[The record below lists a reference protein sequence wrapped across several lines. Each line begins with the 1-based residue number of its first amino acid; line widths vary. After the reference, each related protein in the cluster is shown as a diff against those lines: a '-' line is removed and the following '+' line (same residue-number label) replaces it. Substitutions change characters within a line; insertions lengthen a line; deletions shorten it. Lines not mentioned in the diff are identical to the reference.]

1 MGGGTR
7 EEDDSRP
14 SKARRVDITPDPPC
28 ETKHAHRAEGPARTP
43 PPPTTTTTAGVER
56 SRDSAPGVPSMGATR
71 AAPRYLLRVQYD
83 GTNFHGFQRQAN
95 ARTVQG
101 CVEDALHAFAGGGGG
116 GGGGGGEGAETMS
129 SSIVTHGS
137 SRTDAG
143 VHALDNTMHVDLPPR
158 VSRREPTKALP
169 PHEPH
174 VVASALNHFL
184 KKRGAPDVAVT
195 RCIRVDPN
203 RFHARHSA
211 TGRTY
216 HYRMH
221 VSPTPPSLFERGR
234 VWHVCS
240 GAGDRPLG
248 GGAEGF
254 YENAGDGRWGLDVEA
269 MRLAAAHL
277 VGTHDFSTFRASGC
291 QASSPVRTLWDVR
304 VDAAPSWPSFPECPA
319 TDSIRPDDFS
329 KVEVTENP
337 EAQSG
342 GKDRARAPRGRPDPG
357 AETTTRSRPPPSRS
371 LTSGGVVVTAVG
383 PSFLYH
389 QVRLMVAT
397 LRAVGAGEIEPASVP
412 ALLAARTPSAVPAMA
427 PAHGLYLSRVH
438 YDGTREWSPLGAV
451 PVEEGAD

>member
-28 ETKHAHRAEGPARTP
+28 ETKHAHRAEGPA
-43 PPPTTTTTAGVER
+43 GVER
-56 SRDSAPGVPSMGATR
+56 SRDSAPVAPSSIMGATR

-101 CVEDALHAFAGGGGG
+101 CVEDALDAFAGGGGG
-116 GGGGGGEGAETMS
+116 GGGDGADTMR

-195 RCIRVDPN
+195 RCVRVDPN
-203 RFHARHSA
+203 AFHARFSA

-240 GAGDRPLG
+240 GAGDRDAAG
-248 GGAEGF
+248 GSADGCH
-254 YENAGDGRWGLDVEA
+254 ENAGHDGRWGLDVDA
-269 MRLAAAHL
+269 MRVAAAHL

-304 VDAAPSWPSFPECPA
+304 VDAAPSWPPFPASPA
-319 TDSIRPDDFS
+319 TDSTKPDDFS
-329 KVEVTENP
+329 KVEVTEKP
-337 EAQSG
+337 DEARRRSR
-342 GKDRARAPRGRPDPG
+342 GKDRARAATTGFDP
-357 AETTTRSRPPPSRS
+357 ATSRP

-397 LRAVGAGEIEPASVP
+397 LRAVGAGEIDPASVP
-412 ALLAARTPSAVPAMA
+412 ALLAARTPRAVPAMA
-427 PAHGLYLSRVH
+427 PAHGLYLGRVH
-438 YDGTREWSPLGAV
+438 YDGTREWSSLGAV